1 MANIFDLKENKVST
15 DLNSY
20 PLVLM
25 GETGEGKTYSM
36 NKMLASLSDGKKKPF
51 FIMTENRFQ
60 HIPGIMAVKVNSI
73 SEIESLKNQLKS
85 PKAKEL
91 YSCVVIDTADTLDT
105 MTENFVASAKGVEI
119 SGDLTFGKGNKYI
132 KSKLFFIDE
141 LRNCGW
147 TVHFAMQAYKNT
159 NILSQE
165 TTYDAKLNKE
175 TWAKIS
181 QGAYLI
187 GIISKDSKSDERLL
201 TFKKTSMYP
210 LLKDSVGL
218 PTLVKVSDF
227 KSCLEKAIMSIPGAE
242 FTAVN
247 TINPVIETDVDF
259 EALKAKGNELGGLLA
274 GAGKL
279 DEAVAILKHNIG
291 QNEDGSPKNFD
302 SLIESQ
308 ADLAQLVVIKLQA
321 LVDESKLGGK

>member
-15 DLNSY
+15 DLNTY
-20 PLVLM
+20 PLVIM
-25 GETGEGKTYSM
+25 GETGEGKTFSLD
-36 NKMLASLSDGKKKPF
+36 KILRTLADGKKRPF

-60 HIPGIMAVKVNSI
+60 HIPGIMAVKVNNI
-73 SEIESLKNQLKS
+73 SELESIKNQLKS

-91 YSCVVIDTADTLDT
+91 YSCVVIDTVDTLDT
-105 MTENFVASAKGVEI
+105 MTENFVANAKGVEI

-141 LRNCGW
+141 LRNAGW
-147 TVHFAMQAYKNT
+147 TVHFAIQAYKNT

-187 GIISKDSKSDERLL
+187 GIISKDVKSDERLL
-201 TFKKTSMYP
+201 TFKKTAMYP
-210 LLKDSVGL
+210 LLKDSVGM
-218 PTLVKVSDF
+218 PNVIKVSEF
-227 KSCLEKAIMSIPGAE
+227 KQGLQKAIMSIPGAE
-242 FTAVN
+242 FTDEN
-247 TINPVIETDVDF
+247 TINPIIETTVDLV
-259 EALKAKGNELGGLLA
+259 ALKAKGNELGGLLA

-279 DEAVAILKHNIG
+279 DEAVAILKNNIG
-291 QNEDGSPKNFD
+291 QNDDGSPKTFD
-302 SLIESQ
+302 SLIASQ
-308 ADLAQLVVIKLQA
+308 GDLAQLVVIKLQE
-321 LVDESKLGGK
+321 LVDSYKLV